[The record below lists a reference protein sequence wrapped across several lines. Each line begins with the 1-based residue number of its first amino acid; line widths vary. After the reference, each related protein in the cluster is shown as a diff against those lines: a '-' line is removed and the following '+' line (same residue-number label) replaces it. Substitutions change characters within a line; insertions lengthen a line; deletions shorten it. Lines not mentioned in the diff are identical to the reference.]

1 MRGKR
6 WALSILML
14 GLGCMAICAPSAGAK
29 AKSPSSGLLP
39 FRSCIGLL
47 DIADF
52 QGAVEEN
59 EPFGHAVSSH
69 PTWDN
74 GSFCA
79 YWNRKLT
86 EEEPPGGPPIKR
98 ENVGADS
105 LTVWSR
111 LIFNKHPDLFSW
123 HLSAPFLF
131 GKRYVLHGVGT
142 HAAWGIN
149 KEGDKEAAMQVRND
163 IFTVSEFSGGV
174 RQVLSKVAHELSPT
188 GK

>member
-1 MRGKR
+1 MSRGKH
-6 WALSILML
+6 WALPVLVL
-14 GLGCMAICAPSAGAK
+14 ALGCLAMCAPSALARPRPK
-29 AKSPSSGLLP
+29 PSGSGLLSD
-39 FRSCIGLL
+39 RSCLGLL
-47 DIADF
+47 DIGDF
-52 QGAVEEN
+52 TEAKEERLI
-59 EPFGHAVSSH
+59 PLTAGDH
-69 PTWDN
+69 PEWEKAT
-74 GSFCA
+74 FCT
-79 YWNRKLT
+79 YWNHTLA
-86 EEEPPGGPPIKR
+86 EYEGGGEKP

-111 LIFNKHPDLFSW
+111 LIFKRHPDLFSW

-142 HAAWGIN
+142 HAVWGIN

-163 IFTVSEFSGGV
+163 VFTVSEFSGGV

>member
-1 MRGKR
+1 MSRGKQ
-6 WALSILML
+6 WALPVLVL
-14 GLGCMAICAPSAGAK
+14 ALGCLAMCAPALARLRPK
-29 AKSPSSGLLP
+29 ASGSGLLSD
-39 FRSCIGLL
+39 RSCLGLL
-47 DIADF
+47 DIGDF
-52 QGAVEEN
+52 TEAKEERLI
-59 EPFGHAVSSH
+59 PLTAGDH
-69 PTWDN
+69 PEWEKAT
-74 GSFCA
+74 FCT
-79 YWNRKLT
+79 YWNHTLA
-86 EEEPPGGPPIKR
+86 EYEGGGEKP

-111 LIFNKHPDLFSW
+111 LIFKRHPDLFSW

-142 HAAWGIN
+142 HAVWGIN

-163 IFTVSEFSGGV
+163 VFTVSEFSGGV